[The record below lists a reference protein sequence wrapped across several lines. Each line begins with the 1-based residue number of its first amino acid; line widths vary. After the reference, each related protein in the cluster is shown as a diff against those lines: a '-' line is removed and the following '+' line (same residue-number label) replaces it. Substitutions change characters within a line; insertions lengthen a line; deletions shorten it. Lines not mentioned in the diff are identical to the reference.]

1 MVLSEIWTHY
11 NELEGMGKKNI
22 MLCRKIIICIVQW
35 KVFLFQ
41 LVFRKYLEKLL
52 KGPRQT

>member
-1 MVLSEIWTHY
+1 MVYQKFGLIIMSWKEWV
-11 NELEGMGKKNI
+11 KKNI